1 MISFLQFTTGL
12 PTTRSTVGINPS
24 TGADLGQ
31 ILNYATIG
39 IVSVALTALFIYLLL
54 IAIKAYYKKQN
65 LVPSGK
71 NRLLT
76 YQILVPKFKHEEDLK
91 GVASVQQLHE
101 KIAVAET
108 FYSAFGG
115 LKAQKGFSAWLKG
128 RSDAI
133 ALEIVAHNDLIS
145 FYITVPKYMQE
156 YIEQQLHAQYPDAQL
171 DLIEDYN
178 LFSPK
183 GVTAGAHLKL
193 QRHYSLPIK
202 TYKKSESDPLNAI
215 TNALS
220 KVPSGEGVAIQIVA
234 RSANSEWRAVGRKIA
249 RNMQKGMSFDEAKKG
264 KKGSWKSLFQSAEKA
279 QKEENESSS
288 RRMTKNEEEMVQGID
303 EKSSKAGMD
312 VNIRI
317 VASSTSL
324 PGAEADLNQ
333 VVQAFSQ
340 FNIYE
345 FGNAFKVEVPK
356 SKDKLVRDFIYR
368 QFDENRKM
376 VLNTEEMASLWHL
389 PLPSTE
395 TPNIEWLAART
406 APAPMGLASSGLHLG
421 YNEFRGKKTEIY
433 LDEEARRRHLYML
446 GKTGSGKSYVMR
458 YMVNQDI
465 KNGKGVCVIDPHGDL
480 VDAIMGTIPKDRI
493 DDVIYFN
500 PSDTERPMGLNMLE
514 APDENM
520 RDFAVQEMIAIF
532 QMLFPPEMIGPMFE
546 HHMRN
551 YMLTLMSDLENPG
564 TLTEIPRMIADS
576 KFQAEWI
583 KKVTDPLV
591 KSYWEDEV
599 ANTSDHTKSEMMG
612 YLVSKVGR
620 FVENEM
626 MRNIIGQSKSA
637 INFRKAMDESKILLV
652 NLAKGT
658 TGEVNANLLGLIIV
672 SKLQMAAFGRTNIPE
687 DERRDFFL
695 YIDEFQNFI
704 TPSISSILSEARKY
718 RLGLILAHQ
727 YMGQLVQD
735 GGKTEIRDAVLGNVG
750 SMMVARV
757 GPEDTEILR
766 KIYEPTFSPF
776 DLMNTGKFT
785 WNAKLIANNVQLKP
799 FTLKAVPPEKP
810 NPDLAEKLKQ
820 ISRLTYGVPKE
831 QAAQDIL
838 ERAGLGKYNQAPE
851 AVEDKVPFRL

>member
-1 MISFLQFTTGL
+1 MISFFQFTTGL
-12 PTTRSTVGINPS
+12 PSSQSTVGLNAN

-31 ILNYATIG
+31 VLNYATV
-39 IVSVALTALFIYLLL
+39 IVAVVAGAALLTFLTLTLVR
-54 IAIKAYYKKQN
+54 AYFRKKN
-65 LVPSGK
+65 LVPSGED
-71 NRLLT
+71 RLMT
-76 YQILVPKFKHEEDLK
+76 YKILVPKFKHEEDLK
-91 GVASVQQLHE
+91 GVASVQQLQE
-101 KIAVAET
+101 KIAIAET

-115 LKAQKGFSAWLKG
+115 LKAQKGMKAWLNG
-128 RSDAI
+128 RTDTL
-133 ALEIVAHNDLIS
+133 ALEMVAHNDLIS
-145 FYITVPKYMQE
+145 FYVTVPKYMQE

-183 GVTAGAHLKL
+183 GVTAGAYLKL

-202 TYKKSESDPLNAI
+202 TYKKTETDPLNAI

-234 RSANSEWRAVGRKIA
+234 RSAKAEWRSVGRKITK
-249 RNMQKGMSFDEAKKG
+249 NMQKGMSFEEAKKG
-264 KKGSWKSLFQSAEKA
+264 KKGTWKSLFQSAEKS
-279 QKEENESSS
+279 QKEQNDLAG

-317 VASSTSL
+317 IASSTSL
-324 PGAEADLNQ
+324 PGAESDLNQ

-340 FNIYE
+340 YNIYE

-356 SKDKLVRDFIYR
+356 KKDKLVKDFIYR
-368 QFDENRKM
+368 QFDEDRKM
-376 VLNTEEMASLWHL
+376 VLNTEEMASIWHL

-406 APAPMGLASSGLHLG
+406 APAPNGLATSGLHLG

-433 LDEEARRRHLYML
+433 LDEEARRRHLYLL
-446 GKTGSGKSYVMR
+446 GKTGSGKSYLMR

-500 PSDTERPMGLNMLE
+500 PSDIQRPMGLNMLE

-520 RDFAVQEMIAIF
+520 RDFAVQEMISIF

-672 SKLQMAAFGRTNIPE
+672 SKIQMAAFGRTDMPE
-687 DERRDFFL
+687 EDRRDFFL

-718 RLGLILAHQ
+718 RLGLVLAHQ
-727 YMGQLVQD
+727 YMGQLVED
-735 GGKTEIRDAVLGNVG
+735 GGKTEIRDAILGNVG

-799 FTLKAVPPEKP
+799 FTLKAVPPDKS
-810 NPDLAEKLKQ
+810 NPELAEKLKQ
-820 ISRLTYGVPKE
+820 ISRLTYGVPKD
-831 QAAQDIL
+831 QAARDIL
-838 ERAGLGKYNQAPE
+838 ERAGLGKYNEKQE
-851 AVEDKVPFRL
+851 EGNKEVPFRL